1 MDQASV
7 VMAINIEKNVCDFY
21 YIGILFPLGNFN
33 VVKDTKFSKKKQPY
47 IYFRITYI
55 LKKKSLEKI
64 DGNCIKIIPLGKKI
78 KSILCLY
85 IHMILFLSSAIYT
98 HIS

>member
-33 VVKDTKFSKKKQPY
+33 VVKDTKFSKKKN
-47 IYFRITYI
+47 
-55 LKKKSLEKI
+55 SLTFI
-64 DGNCIKIIPLGKKI
+64 
-78 KSILCLY
+78 
-85 IHMILFLSSAIYT
+85 FV
-98 HIS
+98 